1 MVYKKEI
8 SLKQRIA
15 SLTLLL
21 SDSKSLGFNPV
32 LVIRYNNQLVSL
44 LVSEAEYKRKVKGL
58 GGQIRNS

>member
-1 MVYKKEI
+1 MVYKKEMNI
-8 SLKQRIA
+8 KQRITA
-15 SLTLLL
+15 LTSLL
-21 SDSKSLGFNPV
+21 SDSKLLGFNPV